1 MFLNLKK
8 YEKKAIRNS
17 DKLVRFFNFDVII
30 VVGFS
35 RKSKVGWKS
44 VKKWGKKG
52 WKSAKKRGKKGWK
65 SAKNMI

>member
-1 MFLNLKK
+1 MVLNLKK

-17 DKLVRFFNFDVII
+17 NKLVGFFNLDVII
-30 VVGFS
+30 VVS
-35 RKSKVGWKS
+35 LSIKSKAGWKS
-44 VKKWGKKG
+44 VKKRGKKG